1 MEWILPI
8 KGYADS
14 VAVDKS
20 PALTSGDM
28 NNVRPTDT
36 LERRLRMGQRPGL
49 KKRYS
54 QQIGGA
60 NIPIVAICSVT
71 VVD

>member
-1 MEWILPI
+1 M

-20 PALTSGDM
+20 PVLTSGDM

-49 KKRYS
+49 EKRYS
-54 QQIGGA
+54 QQIGGV
-60 NIPIVAICSVT
+60 IGPIIALCSVT
-71 VVD
+71 VVN